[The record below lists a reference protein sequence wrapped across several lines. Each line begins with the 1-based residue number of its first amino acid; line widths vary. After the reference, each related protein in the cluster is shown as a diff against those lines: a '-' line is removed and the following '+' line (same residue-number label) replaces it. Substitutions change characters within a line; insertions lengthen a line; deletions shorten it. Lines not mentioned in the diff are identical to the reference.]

1 MGAFGDILVDSATD
15 GNLKEALVLKDD
27 NGSVTSEIS
36 PIIYSIEGAIR
47 LIEANFKSLKKG
59 TSTARTPF
67 ESKYLTYI
75 NRKYFNDTIEYLE
88 WIAEPADI
96 DEPTNGVVKF
106 DGSPLYTN
114 QMENG
119 FINMLA
125 YKGVASKN

>member
-1 MGAFGDILVDSATD
+1 MFAQKVKYFSYEMGAFGDILVDSATD

-59 TSTARTPF
+59 TSTARAPF

-75 NRKYFNDTIEYLE
+75 DRKYFDFLKENWRENWGNL
-88 WIAEPADI
+88 
-96 DEPTNGVVKF
+96 
-106 DGSPLYTN
+106 PL
-114 QMENG
+114 G
-119 FINMLA
+119 PLGGPP
-125 YKGVASKN
+125 KGKPKGLG